1 MFPFLSIDNV
11 QCLFSSGIHQ
21 ELVGKKD
28 SYYRFLNNPNIP
40 WRKIMEYFSNQYF
53 KQTKKYDS
61 GDCKASTKCLIID
74 DSLIPKSGKKIEFI
88 GKVFDHCS
96 HKYLLGIKFLLIGY
110 WDGKSFAPLDFS
122 LHREPGKSGKGG
134 LKKKVLDSQFSKVR
148 PTEGC
153 ANERV

>member
-1 MFPFLSIDNV
+1 
-11 QCLFSSGIHQ
+11 
-21 ELVGKKD
+21 
-28 SYYRFLNNPNIP
+28 
-40 WRKIMEYFSNQYF
+40 
-53 KQTKKYDS
+53 
-61 GDCKASTKCLIID
+61 
-74 DSLIPKSGKKIEFI
+74 
-88 GKVFDHCS
+88 